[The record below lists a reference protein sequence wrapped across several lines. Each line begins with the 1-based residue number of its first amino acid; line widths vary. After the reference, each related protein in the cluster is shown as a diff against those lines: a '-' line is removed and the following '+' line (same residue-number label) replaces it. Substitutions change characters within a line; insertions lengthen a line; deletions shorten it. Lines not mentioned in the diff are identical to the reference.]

1 MKIKKI
7 KFKRRKYIFSPI
19 TLTLGILISWVVGIV
34 VGITMNYIIERYVPF
49 NTQIQYGLL
58 VLAFVLG
65 SACLGFPIALLITS
79 KSAKI
84 IDNLNETINK
94 IAECDFNTSLP
105 PISQNEQI
113 SMVVNNFNRMIKQL
127 SSVSILKN
135 DFISGFS
142 HEFKTPIVSVKGYA
156 ELLKDNDN
164 LTDEQKE
171 YVKIII
177 EESERLSK
185 LSEKTM
191 LLAKLDSQSLIE
203 DKKEFSLNGQIED
216 CILLLDNSLKEKNI
230 ELESDLINVNITSSP
245 DLLKEVWI
253 NLLNNSIKYTNEGG
267 KISVALKVKNGN
279 AVVVV
284 KDNGIGMTE
293 EVKKHVFDKFFQVD
307 NSHSQKGIG
316 LGLSIVSRILE
327 LVNGA
332 INCESVLNEG
342 TTMTVVIPLN

>member
-1 MKIKKI
+1 MKIKKL
-7 KFKRRKYIFSPI
+7 KFDKRKYIFSPI
-19 TLTLGILISWVVGIV
+19 TLTLGVLISWVIGIV
-34 VGITMNYIIERYVPF
+34 VGITINYIIERYVPF
-49 NTQIQYGLL
+49 DTEIQYVLL
-58 VLAFVLG
+58 IMAFVLG
-65 SACLGFPIALLITS
+65 SACVGFPIALLITR
-79 KSAKI
+79 KSMNVL
-84 IDNLNETINK
+84 DNLNETINK

-127 SSVSILKN
+127 ASVSILKN

-164 LTDEQKE
+164 LTQEQKE

-191 LLAKLDSQSLIE
+191 LLAKLDSQSIVE
-203 DKKEFSLNGQIED
+203 QQEEFSLSGQIED

-230 ELESDLINVNITSSP
+230 EIESSLEDVNIVSSQ

-253 NLLNNSIKYTNEGG
+253 NLLVNSIKYTTSGG
-267 KISVALKVKNGN
+267 KITVSLKVKHNN
-279 AVVVV
+279 AVIEI
-284 KDNGIGMTE
+284 KDNGIGMTD
-293 EVKKHVFDKFFQVD
+293 EVKKHIFDKFFQVD

-316 LGLSIVSRILE
+316 LGLSIVLRILE
-327 LVNGA
+327 LLNGN
-332 INCESVLNEG
+332 INCESELNQG
-342 TTMTVVIPLN
+342 TTMTVVLPLK

>member
-1 MKIKKI
+1 MKIKKL
-7 KFKRRKYIFSPI
+7 KFDKRKYIFSPI
-19 TLTLGILISWVVGIV
+19 TLTLGVLISWVIGIV
-34 VGITMNYIIERYVPF
+34 VGITINYIIERYVPF
-49 NTQIQYGLL
+49 DTEIQYVLL
-58 VLAFVLG
+58 IMAFVIG
-65 SACLGFPIALLITS
+65 SACVGFPIALLITR
-79 KSAKI
+79 KSMNVL
-84 IDNLNETINK
+84 DNLNETINK

-164 LTDEQKE
+164 LTQEQKE

-191 LLAKLDSQSLIE
+191 LLAKLDSQSIVE
-203 DKKEFSLNGQIED
+203 QQEEFSLSGQIED

-230 ELESDLINVNITSSP
+230 EIESCLEDVNIVSSQ

-253 NLLNNSIKYTNEGG
+253 NLLVNAIKYTTSGG
-267 KISVALKVKNGN
+267 KITVSLNVKHNN
-279 AVVVV
+279 AVIEI
-284 KDNGIGMTE
+284 KDNGIGMTD
-293 EVKKHVFDKFFQVD
+293 EVKKHIFDKFFQVD

-316 LGLSIVSRILE
+316 LGLSIVLRILE
-327 LVNGA
+327 LLNGN
-332 INCESVLNEG
+332 INCESQLNQG
-342 TTMTVVIPLN
+342 TIMTVVLPLK

>member
-1 MKIKKI
+1 MKIRKI
-7 KFKRRKYIFSPI
+7 KLKKRKYIFSPI
-19 TLTLGILISWVVGIV
+19 TLTLGILIAWVIGIV
-34 VGITMNYIIERYVPF
+34 VGVTINYFIEHYVLF
-49 NTQIQYGLL
+49 DTQIQYSLL
-58 VLAFVLG
+58 VLAFILAG
-65 SACLGFPIALLITS
+65 ACVGFPIAVLITS

-84 IDNLNETINK
+84 LDNLNETINK

-113 SMVVNNFNRMIKQL
+113 SMVVDNFNRMIKQL

-156 ELLKDNDN
+156 ELLNDSDN
-164 LTDEQKE
+164 LTAEQKE

-191 LLAKLDSQSLIE
+191 FLAKLDSQAIIE
-203 DKKEFSLNGQIED
+203 DKKDFSLSGQIED
-216 CILLLDNSLKEKNI
+216 CVLLLDNSLKEKNI
-230 ELESDLINVNITSSP
+230 EVECDLDCININNSQ

-253 NLLNNSIKYTNEGG
+253 NLLSNSIKYTDEGG
-267 KISVALKVKNGN
+267 KISISLKTDENY
-279 AVVVV
+279 AVISI

-293 EVKKHVFDKFFQVD
+293 EVKKHIFDKFFQVD

-327 LVNGA
+327 LLNGKIDCVSA
-332 INCESVLNEG
+332 INEG
-342 TTMTVVIPLN
+342 TTMIVKIPI

>member
-1 MKIKKI
+1 MKIKKL
-7 KFKRRKYIFSPI
+7 KFNKRKYIFSPI
-19 TLTLGILISWVVGIV
+19 TLTLGILIAWVIGIV
-34 VGITMNYIIERYVPF
+34 FGISINYVIERYVPF
-49 NTQIQYGLL
+49 DTEIQYGLL
-58 VLAFVLG
+58 ILAFVVG
-65 SACLGFPIALLITS
+65 SACVGIPIAILITN
-79 KSAKI
+79 KSVKVL
-84 IDNLNETINK
+84 DSLNETIDK
-94 IAECDFNTSLP
+94 IADCDFNTSLP
-105 PISQNEQI
+105 PISSNEQI

-156 ELLKDNDN
+156 ELLRDNEN

-191 LLAKLDSQSLIE
+191 LLAKLDSQAIIE
-203 DKKEFSLNGQIED
+203 DKKEFSLDGQIED
-216 CILLLDNSLKEKNI
+216 CILLFDNKLKEKNI
-230 ELESDLINVNITSSP
+230 EIETNIDMVEIKSSQ

-253 NLLNNSIKYTNEGG
+253 NLLNNSIKYTGDGG
-267 KISVALKVKNGN
+267 KIEVSLKEKHGN
-279 AVVVV
+279 AVVTI

-293 EVKKHVFDKFFQVD
+293 EVKKHIFDKFFQVD

-327 LVNGA
+327 LLNGS

-342 TTMTVVIPLN
+342 TIMTVVIPL

>member
-1 MKIKKI
+1 MKIKKL
-7 KFKRRKYIFSPI
+7 KFDKRKYIFSPI
-19 TLTLGILISWVVGIV
+19 TLTLGILISWVIGIV
-34 VGITMNYIIERYVPF
+34 VGITINYIIERYVPF
-49 NTQIQYGLL
+49 DTEIQYVLL
-58 VLAFVLG
+58 IMAFVLG
-65 SACLGFPIALLITS
+65 SACLGFPIALLITR
-79 KSAKI
+79 KSMNVL
-84 IDNLNETINK
+84 DNLNETINK

-164 LTDEQKE
+164 LTQEQKE

-191 LLAKLDSQSLIE
+191 LLAKLDSQSIVE
-203 DKKEFSLNGQIED
+203 QQEEFSLSGQIED

-230 ELESDLINVNITSSP
+230 EIDSSLEDVNIVSSQ

-253 NLLNNSIKYTNEGG
+253 NLLVNSIKYTSSGG
-267 KISVALKVKNGN
+267 KITVSLKVKHNN
-279 AVVVV
+279 AVIEI
-284 KDNGIGMTE
+284 KDNGIGMTD
-293 EVKKHVFDKFFQVD
+293 EVKKHIFDKFFQVD

-316 LGLSIVSRILE
+316 LGLSIVLRILE
-327 LVNGA
+327 LLNGN
-332 INCESVLNEG
+332 INCESELNQG
-342 TTMTVVIPLN
+342 TTMTVVLPIK

>member
-7 KFKRRKYIFSPI
+7 KFDKRKYIFSPI
-19 TLTLGILISWVVGIV
+19 TLTLGILISWVIGIV
-34 VGITMNYIIERYVPF
+34 VGITINYVIERYVPF
-49 NTQIQYGLL
+49 DTEIQYVLL
-58 VLAFVLG
+58 IMAFVLG
-65 SACLGFPIALLITS
+65 SGCVGFPIALLITR
-79 KSAKI
+79 KSMNVL
-84 IDNLNETINK
+84 DNLNETINK

-191 LLAKLDSQSLIE
+191 LLAKLDSQAIIE

-216 CILLLDNSLKEKNI
+216 CILLLDNKLKEKNI
-230 ELESDLINVNITSSP
+230 EIESDLQNVNIVSSS

-253 NLLNNSIKYTNEGG
+253 NLLNNSIKYTNDGG
-267 KISVALKVKNGN
+267 RIDVSLKVKHNN
-279 AVVVV
+279 AVIVI

-293 EVKKHVFDKFFQVD
+293 EVKKHIFDKFFQVD

-327 LVNGA
+327 LLEGN
-332 INCESVLNEG
+332 INCESALNEG
-342 TTMTVVIPLN
+342 TTMTVVIPL

>member
-1 MKIKKI
+1 MKIRKI
-7 KFKRRKYIFSPI
+7 KLKKRKYIFSPI
-19 TLTLGILISWVVGIV
+19 TLTLGILIAWVIGIV
-34 VGITMNYIIERYVPF
+34 VGVTINYFIEHYVPF
-49 NTQIQYGLL
+49 DTQIQYSLL
-58 VLAFVLG
+58 VLAFVLTG
-65 SACLGFPIALLITS
+65 ACVGFPIALLITS

-113 SMVVNNFNRMIKQL
+113 SMVVDNFNRMIKQL

-156 ELLKDNDN
+156 ELLNDSDN
-164 LTDEQKE
+164 LTEEQKE

-191 LLAKLDSQSLIE
+191 LLAKLDSQSIIE

-230 ELESDLINVNITSSP
+230 EVESDLDSINITTSQ

-253 NLLNNSIKYTNEGG
+253 NLLNNSIKYTGVGG
-267 KISVALKVKNGN
+267 KITLSLKVNQSD
-279 AVVVV
+279 AVVCI

-293 EVKKHVFDKFFQVD
+293 EVKKHIFDKFFQVD
-307 NSHSQKGIG
+307 NAHSQKGIG

-327 LVNGA
+327 LLNGK
-332 INCESVLNEG
+332 IECESLLNEG
-342 TTMTVVIPLN
+342 TTMIVKIPL